1 MWDFDYVLSSLFET
15 LPFMFMG
22 LMLLLIVIPFYLL
35 AYLKEDESLK
45 KKSKKELNKDE

>member
-15 LPFMFMG
+15 LPFMG

-35 AYLKEDESLK
+35 AYLKDADESLK

>member
-15 LPFMFMG
+15 LPFMG
-22 LMLLLIVIPFYLL
+22 LMLLLIVIPFCLL
-35 AYLKEDESLK
+35 AYLKEDKSLK

>member
-15 LPFMFMG
+15 LPFMG

-35 AYLKEDESLK
+35 AYLKEDKSLK